1 MAKTNFLVS
10 ERNKVSKEQAEKTAT
25 TNDSKRVNFDLSA
38 ETGEELTLTGD
49 FYEATWERYEGEG
62 ENRTK
67 KGEGVILFA
76 DAKRADGK
84 TKIQI
89 PFGLFRSAN
98 KLASGGSVIEC
109 KAHFTKNA
117 TNKEILDFC
126 LTKAKVKV
134 ERYTF
139 FREGMSNES
148 EITKVI

>member
-1 MAKTNFLVS
+1 MAKTDFSVS
-10 ERNKVSKEQAEKTAT
+10 ERNKVSKEQAEKTAA

-76 DAKRADGK
+76 DAKRANG

-98 KLASGGSVIEC
+98 KLAAGGSVIEC
-109 KAHFTKNA
+109 KAHFSKNV

-139 FREGMSNES
+139 FREGINNEM